1 MRITVLMILLIVSLA
16 GCWGARPAL
25 ASTGMVRT
33 AADTAD
39 VLEVVWRVR
48 ATSMTI
54 AGVEWLYLPNA
65 DSAALTVSDAV
76 RAALVQRNV
85 PASAHRPM
93 GHDTVVYQVVR
104 WTRDAGGNPVL
115 VLSSAWSFISKRAPE
130 YCMTGGNT
138 ETFRTRSGGTGWQA
152 ERIGQILH
160 GNGYCNPNSRR
171 Q

>member
-1 MRITVLMILLIVSLA
+1 MPTLGPMRSTVPLILLTVSLT
-16 GCWGARPAL
+16 GCWGTRPAL
-25 ASTGMVRT
+25 ASAGIVRT

-39 VLEVVWRVR
+39 VLEAVWRVR

-93 GHDTVVYQVVR
+93 SRDTVVYQVRR
-104 WTRDAGGNPVL
+104 WTSEAGGDPVL
-115 VLSSAWSFISKRAPE
+115 TLSSAWSFISKRVPT
-130 YCMTGGNT
+130 YCMTGGT
-138 ETFRTRSGGTGWQA
+138 QRRLVHTWA
-152 ERIGQILH
+152 E
-160 GNGYCNPNSRR
+160 
-171 Q
+171 